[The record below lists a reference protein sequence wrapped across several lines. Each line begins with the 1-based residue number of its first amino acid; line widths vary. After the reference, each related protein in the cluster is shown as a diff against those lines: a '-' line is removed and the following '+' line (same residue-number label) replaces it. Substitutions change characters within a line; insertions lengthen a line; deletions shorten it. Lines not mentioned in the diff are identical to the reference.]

1 MRKATAILI
10 GIVLLLIAV
19 PVFAADSGVNP
30 ELSRLHREIL
40 QLRKQ
45 IIDVRIK
52 DGEITAD
59 EGDLIKVQL
68 EERHHQM
75 EKDGF
80 HHPGQCH
87 ATGPTRAKGFHGD
100 GMGGMMMHHRMGR
113 SGN

>member
-1 MRKATAILI
+1 MRKVTAILI

-45 IIDVRIK
+45 IIDVRIQ

-59 EGDLIKVQL
+59 EGDLIKAQL
-68 EERHHQM
+68 EERHHDM
-75 EKDGF
+75 EKEDF
-80 HHPGQCH
+80 NRPGHCH
-87 ATGPTRAKGFHGD
+87 STGPAGENRGKGFFG
-100 GMGGMMMHHRMGR
+100 GGMKGMMHHRMGLK
-113 SGN
+113 